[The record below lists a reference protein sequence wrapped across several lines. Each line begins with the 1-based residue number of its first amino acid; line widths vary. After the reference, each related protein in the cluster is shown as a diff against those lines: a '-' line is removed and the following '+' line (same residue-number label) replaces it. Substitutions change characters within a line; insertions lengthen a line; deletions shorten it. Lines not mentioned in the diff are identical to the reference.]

1 MQRVR
6 VEVVSPG
13 SHFRRVRPRS
23 SRDDPGGWGLVL
35 VDRVAACWGV
45 GRGAHGTCV
54 RFEVEFEG

>member
-6 VEVVSPG
+6 VEVVDPG
-13 SHFRRVRPRS
+13 SDFTRVRPRS
-23 SRDDPGGWGLVL
+23 SRDDPAGWGPVL
-35 VDRVAACWGV
+35 VDRIAACWGV